1 MKTTLKL
8 IAAALIA
15 FAPALSAQTSFD
27 KFEQDENFTTLTV
40 NKKAFGMLAQIET
53 ESSAK
58 ETQQAKEM
66 VKQIEMF
73 KVIATEKQQAV
84 AGLKSATESYIK
96 SARLEEL
103 MRVKEKGAEF
113 KVMVKSGAKESQITE
128 ILIFAQEADKESGAA
143 TIIVKGLFDMDELTE
158 LTDKVLPKATDAKMD
173 AKLSDV
179 KDALVLK
186 VSPNP
191 ATEVFYIN
199 TTAPAE
205 VKLYDGSGRL
215 VKSQAYSAAGVSTSG
230 IAPGSYVVEIT
241 TEGRRQT
248 QHIVIK

>member
-8 IAAALIA
+8 IAVALLAIA
-15 FAPALSAQTSFD
+15 PSLSAQTSFD
-27 KFEQDENFTTLTV
+27 KFDQDENYTTLTV
-40 NKKAFGMLAQIET
+40 NKKAFSMLAQINT
-53 ESSAK
+53 ESDSK
-58 ETQQAKEM
+58 EAQQAQEM
-66 VKQIEMF
+66 VKQVEMF
-73 KVIATEKQQAV
+73 KVIATEKQAAV
-84 AGLKSATESYIK
+84 SGLKSATEQYIK
-96 SARLEEL
+96 SANLEEL

-113 KVMVKSGAKESQITE
+113 KVMVKTGKKETQVTE
-128 ILIFAQEADKESGAA
+128 ILIFATETDKTAGAA
-143 TIIVKGLFDMDELTE
+143 TIIVKGLFDMEDLTA
-158 LTDKVLPKATDAKMD
+158 LTDKVLPKAADANID
-173 AKLSDV
+173 AKLADV

-215 VKSQAYSAAGVSTSG
+215 VKSQKYSSEGVSTTG